1 MQNLCFDIITHAKI
15 SVNLEML
22 QEFYATFWDWSH
34 FSGEMIILMFNKGIV
49 MLEEKNSET
58 AVASTAPH

>member
-1 MQNLCFDIITHAKI
+1 
-15 SVNLEML
+15 ML
-22 QEFYATFWDWSH
+22 QEFYATFWYWSH
-34 FSGEMIILMFNKGIV
+34 FSGEIIILMFNKGIV